1 VLVIDAVR
9 AVGAIAA
16 RQQAQLLVVPTRRA
30 SSPIRNWGG
39 VITMILTIT

>member
-1 VLVIDAVR
+1 
-9 AVGAIAA
+9 
-16 RQQAQLLVVPTRRA
+16 VVPTRRA